1 MVTGLKGRK
10 TVSHSKGKISI
21 LADCGK
27 LCIYNVIPR
36 ESIKSQIT
44 ELTEN
49 VFSDH
54 NVIKIGS
61 R

>member
-1 MVTGLKGRK
+1 MVKGLKGRK
-10 TVSHSKGKISI
+10 TISHSNGKISI
-21 LADCGK
+21 LTDCGK
-27 LCIYNVIPR
+27 LRIYNVIPR

-54 NVIKIGS
+54 NVIKMRS
-61 R
+61 